1 VTARCGLVGSVA
13 VSLLLMA
20 AGAALAAD
28 EEDQPSYVYRLT
40 PPVRGDEIGYAIAV
54 TADVVTGEVFVC
66 DSRRNRILIFDS
78 KGSYRYQIHGGA
90 VFSSPRDV
98 AVDQDGYLFVLGHH
112 VDGRSLLQLDFDGM
126 FMREIELSGNPVT
139 EGVISNLTSIAIS
152 PSGDRLYVV
161 DSNRLEVL
169 IIDREGVVE
178 RVIELATVPLEE
190 ARQDMLVGRVDV
202 YGDRM
207 LLGMPSEARVRVYD
221 LDGNLLTSVGQR
233 GSAPCH
239 LTRPAAGALDADGSV
254 LVVDSQRMAVA
265 GFDYEANRCVGD
277 YFRPGGGP
285 GSLYYPVDIA
295 LDTMGRVYLSQGY
308 EGRVQVYE
316 GFLPAAVPPPPSW
329 ELLGLDKDSS
339 TAQPAEDAP
348 IAPEDP

>member
-1 VTARCGLVGSVA
+1 MTARGHRAGRIA
-13 VSLLLMA
+13 VSLFLIAAWVGLA
-20 AGAALAAD
+20 AG

-54 TADVVTGEVFVC
+54 TADLVTGEIFVC
-66 DSRRNRILIFDS
+66 DSRRSRILIFDS
-78 KGSYRYQIHGGA
+78 DGLYRYQIRGGE
-90 VFSSPRDV
+90 VFSAPRDV

-112 VDGRSLLQLDFDGM
+112 VDERSLIQLDFDGM
-126 FMREIELSGNPVT
+126 FMRKIEFSGNPVT
-139 EGVISNLTSIAIS
+139 EGVVSNLTSVAIS

-169 IIDREGVVE
+169 ISDRDGVIE
-178 RVIELATVPLEE
+178 RVIELATVPLAE
-190 ARQDMLVGRVDV
+190 ARRDMIVGRVDV

-221 LDGNLLTSVGQR
+221 LDGNRLTSVGQL

-239 LTRPAAGALDADGSV
+239 LTRPAAGALDAEGNV
-254 LVVDSQRMAVA
+254 FVVDSQRMAVA
-265 GFDYEANRCVGD
+265 GWAQDVNRCVGD

-285 GSLYYPVDIA
+285 GDLYYPVDIA
-295 LDTMGRVYLSQGY
+295 LDTMGKMYISQGY

-316 GFLPAAVPPPPSW
+316 GFLPAAEPPLPDW
-329 ELLGLDKDSS
+329 ELFDF
-339 TAQPAEDAP
+339 E
-348 IAPEDP
+348 EDPP